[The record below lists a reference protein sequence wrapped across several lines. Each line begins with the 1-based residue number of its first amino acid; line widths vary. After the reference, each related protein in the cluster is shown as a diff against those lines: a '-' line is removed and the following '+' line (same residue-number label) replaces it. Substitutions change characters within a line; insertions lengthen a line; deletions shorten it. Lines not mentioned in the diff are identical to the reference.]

1 MNANHNENTRT
12 YYSIQIMYN
21 GCQASFT
28 YLAVLDYVLKH
39 K

>member
-1 MNANHNENTRT
+1 
-12 YYSIQIMYN
+12 MYN

-39 K
+39 KWIKAWIMY